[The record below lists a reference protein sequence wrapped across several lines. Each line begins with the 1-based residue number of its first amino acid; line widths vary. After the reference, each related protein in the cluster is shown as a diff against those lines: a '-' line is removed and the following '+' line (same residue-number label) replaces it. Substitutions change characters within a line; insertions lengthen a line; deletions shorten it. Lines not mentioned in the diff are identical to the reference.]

1 MRNLIIL
8 NKDLQ
13 KLYGSSTKL
22 GIWNAKRSYKFAKD
36 FNTLESDKGL
46 AYKVTAIKSIF
57 QAFEN
62 VKEDI
67 DKYIMNPLN
76 EIFKVIK

>member
-13 KLYGSSTKL
+13 RLYGPSTKL
-22 GIWNAKRSYKFAKD
+22 GIWNANRSYKFTKD
-36 FNTLESDKGL
+36 FNTLESDKSPSNR
-46 AYKVTAIKSIF
+46 VNAIKNIF

-67 DKYIMNPLN
+67 DKYIMIPLN
-76 EIFKVIK
+76 EIFEVIK

>member
-13 KLYGSSTKL
+13 KLYGQSTKL
-22 GIWNAKRSYKFAKD
+22 GIWNAKRSYKFTKD

-46 AYKVTAIKSIF
+46 TYK
-57 QAFEN
+57 
-62 VKEDI
+62 
-67 DKYIMNPLN
+67 
-76 EIFKVIK
+76 